1 MLHAGY
7 IMHRAAN
14 TWACILPVAGVI
26 SVSCTVHR
34 APWSTL
40 AVDRAQIK
48 GEPKVISLAIL
59 ISARLSGMIGF
70 ARRELTLILVQYG
83 NSRWTDFLKMRKTRF
98 EGKREN
104 CINEARRSCEGN
116 RQYGCFVKSKSLT
129 ISLISRVSQLRFRS
143 SSRIIPLSHKP
154 RNVSLPFVSRKIYG
168 TRGNERKIEIEFK
181 VFLNCD
187 AIVYFFLLL
196 FFFQPR

>member
-1 MLHAGY
+1 
-7 IMHRAAN
+7 
-14 TWACILPVAGVI
+14 
-26 SVSCTVHR
+26 
-34 APWSTL
+34 
-40 AVDRAQIK
+40 
-48 GEPKVISLAIL
+48 
-59 ISARLSGMIGF
+59 
-70 ARRELTLILVQYG
+70 
-83 NSRWTDFLKMRKTRF
+83 MRKTCF

-181 VFLNCD
+181 VFLNCNCLFFSSPFFLPA
-187 AIVYFFLLL
+187 AIIIATRQLAAASNFFSWANVMARQLREKPLPTVRIAIDRSPTRLLLTRASYHFFLLINR
-196 FFFQPR
+196 PGKN